1 MKLHR
6 SALRLAFIYWIGA
19 SLWVVFSDQLLFKLF
34 GTTERMLLWQSAKGL
49 AFVLVTSALLYA
61 LLNLYFSRMSLQHTA
76 RRANEASLRQAAAV
90 FDSTLEGV
98 LVTDTEQ
105 RIVHVNRAFQRI
117 TGYEEKEVMGK
128 VPSMFQS
135 GRHDDAFY
143 QVMWKSLNQRGEWSG
158 EIWNRRK
165 SGEIFPI
172 WQNLRAIHD
181 ENGELSHYVA
191 VFSDITAI
199 KRSQNELDHL
209 AHHDPLTSLPNRLLF
224 IERVESALK
233 RIFADKRGGAVM
245 VVDLD
250 HFKHINES
258 LGHNIGDQLLK
269 GVAERLR
276 GLLEDGMTLARMG
289 GDEFALIYE
298 DCPHVEQAAA
308 LATRILE
315 EIKAPFSLGGHELFT
330 GASIG
335 ISLYPGDARTVQ
347 QLLRNADSA
356 LFKAK
361 SSGREGYAFYT
372 QELTAYAHQ
381 RVELAASLRHALEGG
396 QLRVYYQPVLR
407 LLDGHV
413 VGVEALVRWQHP
425 ERGLISPGEFIPIA
439 EESGLIGTIDAWV
452 LEESCRQMRRWVE
465 QGRELEFVAVNISSR
480 VFNRGDLPD
489 RIAET
494 LEKTGLEPAR
504 LELEVTESAIM
515 HDPDGAL
522 DQLVRLR
529 VLGVRLSIDDFGTGY
544 SSLLRLK
551 RLPVH
556 KLKIDQGFVA
566 GLPDESEDMAITRAV
581 IALAGSLGLKVLAEG
596 IETPEQ
602 AAFLLEHRCDLG
614 QGYWFGRPVPAE
626 KLDWRDRPPA
636 GEA

>member
-6 SALRLAFIYWIGA
+6 SALRLAFVYWICA
-19 SLWVVFSDQLLFKLF
+19 SLWTVFSDQLLFKLF
-34 GTTERMLLWQSAKGL
+34 GPSERMVYWHSAKDLGV
-49 AFVLVTSALLYA
+49 VLLTSALLYA
-61 LLNLYFSRMSLQHTA
+61 LLNLYFSRMSLQHTT

-98 LVTDTEQ
+98 LVTDTQ
-105 RIVHVNRAFQRI
+105 QKIIHVNRAFQRI
-117 TGYEEKEVMGK
+117 TGYEEKEVLGK
-128 VPSMFQS
+128 LPSMFQS

-143 QVMWKSLNQRGEWSG
+143 QVMWKGLNQRGEWSG

-269 GVAERLR
+269 AVAERLR
-276 GLLEDGMTLARMG
+276 ELLEDGMTLARMG

-335 ISLYPGDARTVQ
+335 ISLYPSDARTVQ

-381 RVELAASLRHALEGG
+381 RVELATSLRHALEGG
-396 QLRVYYQPVLR
+396 QLRVFYQPVLR
-407 LLDGHV
+407 LTDGHI
-413 VGVEALVRWQHP
+413 VGVEALVRVR
-425 ERGLISPGEFIPIA
+425 RGEHFQPRVQPWRPARPRRRDAGEGRPGA
-439 EESGLIGTIDAWV
+439 GLAGAGSHRKRDHARPGRCSRTAGAPA
-452 LEESCRQMRRWVE
+452 RARRAAVH
-465 QGRELEFVAVNISSR
+465 RRLRHRLFVAAAAQAPAGAQAEDR
-480 VFNRGDLPD
+480 PGLRRRPARRKRGHGHHPRGDRPGQQPRPEGARRGHRDPGTGRLPP
-489 RIAET
+489 RT
-494 LEKTGLEPAR
+494 PVRSGPGL
-504 LELEVTESAIM
+504 
-515 HDPDGAL
+515 
-522 DQLVRLR
+522 LVRSSAAGR
-529 VLGVRLSIDDFGTGY
+529 QDRL
-544 SSLLRLK
+544 
-551 RLPVH
+551 
-556 KLKIDQGFVA
+556 A
-566 GLPDESEDMAITRAV
+566 
-581 IALAGSLGLKVLAEG
+581 
-596 IETPEQ
+596 
-602 AAFLLEHRCDLG
+602 
-614 QGYWFGRPVPAE
+614 
-626 KLDWRDRPPA
+626 RPPA
-636 GEA
+636 RQRGMKKASLGSP

>member
-6 SALRLAFIYWIGA
+6 SALRLALIYWICA

-34 GTTERMLLWQSAKGL
+34 GTTERMLLWHSAKGL

-61 LLNLYFSRMSLQHTA
+61 LLNLYFSRMSLQHSA

-407 LLDGHV
+407 LSDGHI

-452 LEESCRQMRRWVE
+452 LEESCRQMRCWVE

-489 RIAET
+489 RIVET

-602 AAFLLEHRCDLG
+602 AAFLLEHHCDLG

-636 GEA
+636 SQA

>member
-602 AAFLLEHRCDLG
+602 AAFLLEHHCDLG